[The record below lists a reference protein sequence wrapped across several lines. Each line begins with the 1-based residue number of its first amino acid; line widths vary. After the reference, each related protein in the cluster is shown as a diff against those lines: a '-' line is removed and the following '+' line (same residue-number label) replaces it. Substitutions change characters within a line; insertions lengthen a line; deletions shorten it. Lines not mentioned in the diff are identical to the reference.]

1 MGHIARVCQSL
12 PCAHSLAPV
21 AEQLTFVVFTL
32 GWSVGFSLEFYVL
45 VKVIVLHFLKLPL
58 GSVLL
63 GDNRFLG
70 VFETD

>member
-1 MGHIARVCQSL
+1 
-12 PCAHSLAPV
+12 V